1 MKLQLTPQTL
11 RLRLDEADIQ
21 IFNQYGEL
29 SHTLPLSGGS
39 GLTYTLRQLPA
50 AAPEGLAVRY
60 EAGAIVVEVPPALAR
75 QLIEGAVVS
84 LKNEVKG
91 TDGRFIRILVEK
103 DLGPS
108 H

>member
-1 MKLQLTPQTL
+1 MKLQLTPQSL

-21 IFNQYGEL
+21 SLAQNKEL
-29 SHTLPLSGGS
+29 SHTLPLGGGP

-50 AAPEGLAVRY
+50 AAPGGLAVRY
-60 EAGAIVVEVPPALAR
+60 EAGAIVVEVPPALAQ
-75 QLIEGAVVS
+75 QLLDGSVIS
-84 LKNEVKG
+84 LKSEING
-91 TDGRFIRILVEK
+91 TDGQLIRILVEK

>member
-1 MKLQLTPQTL
+1 MKLQLTPQSL
-11 RLRLDEADIQ
+11 RLRLDETDVQEFAK
-21 IFNQYGEL
+21 NGEL
-29 SHTLPLSGGS
+29 SHTLLLGGGP

-60 EAGAIVVEVPPALAR
+60 EAGAIVVEMPAAQAR
-75 QLIEGAVVS
+75 QLIDGAVVS
-84 LKNEVKG
+84 LKSETRG
-91 TDGRFIRILVEK
+91 TDDQLIRILVEK